1 MTPSIEAWLQGPLH
15 IDVLALPSGG
25 RIGMTHCPGRC
36 TVDARGRAWQR
47 RLDEDVRA
55 IRQAGFAR
63 VFTLLDLAELERLGA
78 ADLASMLAA
87 AGIEATSCPIMDF
100 GVPDA
105 ACLERW
111 HQLTT
116 GIVPELRHGGAVL
129 VHCAAGLGR
138 TGMMTAT
145 LLVAS
150 GLTADDA
157 IRRVRA
163 ARPGTIETP
172 AQEAFV
178 RQFVPR

>member
-36 TVDARGRAWQR
+36 TVDARGRAWRR

-78 ADLASMLAA
+78 ADLESMLAA

-105 ACLERW
+105 ACL
-111 HQLTT
+111 
-116 GIVPELRHGGAVL
+116 AVL